1 MTIRDIVVS
10 LGFEVDESGLAQ
22 VDAVVNQIKQN
33 LGQTEQ
39 PANSLVKNIKEFV
52 QNLKASGEDTDK
64 INDKT
69 NSLAERVKKFAEN
82 FKNGNKEIDSANKGV
97 KNLTNSFS
105 KMGSVVKKVL
115 GVIGIGLSV
124 KQLVAICE
132 QYRSI
137 NLCLKQAT
145 DEIEDQ
151 VGLQNEIME
160 AAAATGSSYSSTVTA
175 VSNYL
180 TQSKKVL
187 KTQEEALNFTTLTD
201 KAWKSC
207 GRSEST
213 IASLHST
220 LSKAFQKNVIDA
232 STFSTLLSQAPETID
247 YMCEALGKTRTQL
260 QSMANGGVLYA
271 SYLTDS
277 ITASANKINEAYEE
291 TGMTIS
297 EALQVAKDRFS
308 LLIAQADEELG
319 ITKALAK
326 EINEISK
333 KVTAFL
339 QKAIDFGK
347 KVIEKLGGAENV
359 LKLIKIVIGV
369 ILGFKLYK
377 KLINV
382 VAIVKKVVTL
392 VKAFVVAL
400 KGAGMLGTVIKAIAK
415 GFGLVALKV
424 TAIVGAII
432 LLILLIQDFYVF
444 MKGGDSVI
452 GKALEKAGVDVD
464 EFRKNTQET
473 FDTFKELWTTIK
485 SMFSG
490 SDGEGSK
497 KFVNFLA
504 TTVELISLLL
514 SGIVKLLNKLHEFG
528 EWCAENANMFEWFA
542 DAGKKIKDF
551 FTGGSEDS
559 TEEEADDSESTGEA
573 KSEKKSSGKSTGSI
587 KKKSENSGSKKAS
600 DSKEEKPGIIKRAWN
615 KVKGWFSDDDT
626 GTTNTSSDNK
636 AVVQGLANTST
647 EAQKKQLNNT
657 ANLATNNIDNK
668 TVTQNN
674 TWNNTFNGNVDSDLV
689 NSVDKQTTTAKNELA
704 TGLAYKR

>member
-52 QNLKASGEDTDK
+52 QNLKASSEDTDK

-137 NLCLKQAT
+137 NLSLKQAT

-175 VSNYL
+175 VSKYL

-271 SYLTDS
+271 SYLTES

-297 EALQVAKDRFS
+297 EALQVAKGRFS
-308 LLIAQADEELG
+308 LLIAQADEELE
-319 ITKALAK
+319 ITKTLAK
-326 EINEISK
+326 EINEFSK

-359 LKLIKIVIGV
+359 LKLIKIVIGI

-377 KLINV
+377 KLIKV

-392 VKAFVVAL
+392 VKSFVVAL

-473 FDTFKELWTTIK
+473 FDTFKDLWTTIK
-485 SMFSG
+485 NMFSG

-497 KFVNFLA
+497 KFVDFLA
-504 TTVELISLLL
+504 TTVELVALLL
-514 SGIVKLLNKLHEFG
+514 SGIVNLLDKLHEFG
-528 EWCAENANMFEWFA
+528 EWCAENANMFEWLA
-542 DAGKKIKDF
+542 DAGKKIKNF

-573 KSEKKSSGKSTGSI
+573 KSEKKSSGKSTGST
-587 KKKSENSGSKKAS
+587 KKKSENSGSKKTS

>member
-39 PANSLVKNIKEFV
+39 PANSMVKNIKEFV
-52 QNLKASGEDTDK
+52 QNLKASSEDTDK

-82 FKNGNKEIDSANKGV
+82 FKNGNKEIDNANKGV

-132 QYRSI
+132 QFGRI
-137 NLCLKQAT
+137 NLSLKQAT

-175 VSNYL
+175 VSSYL

-297 EALQVAKDRFS
+297 DALQVAKDRFS

-359 LKLIKIVIGV
+359 LKLIKVVIGV
-369 ILGFKLYK
+369 ILGFSLYK
-377 KLINV
+377 KLIKV
-382 VAIVKKVVTL
+382 VAIVKKVVTV
-392 VKAFVVAL
+392 VKAVVVAL
-400 KGAGMLGTVIKAIAK
+400 KEAGTLVTVIKAIAK
-415 GFGLVALKV
+415 GFGLAALKV
-424 TAIVGAII
+424 AAVVGAII

-464 EFRKNTQET
+464 DFRQRTQET
-473 FDTFKELWTTIK
+473 FDSFKELWTTIK

-504 TTVELISLLL
+504 TTVELIALLL
-514 SGIVKLLNKLHEFG
+514 SGIVKLLNKLHKFG

-542 DAGKKIKDF
+542 DAGKKIKNF

-559 TEEEADDSESTGEA
+559 TEGEADDSENTGEA
-573 KSEKKSSGKSTGSI
+573 KSEKKSSGKSTGSN

-600 DSKEEKPGIIKRAWN
+600 DSKEEKPGIFKRAWN
-615 KVKGWFSDDDT
+615 KVKGWFSDDDA
-626 GTTNTSSDNK
+626 GATNTSSDNK

-647 EAQKKQLNNT
+647 EAQKKQLSNT

-689 NSVDKQTTTAKNELA
+689 NSVDKQTTTAKNKL
-704 TGLAYKR
+704 GMDMAYKR

>member
-52 QNLKASGEDTDK
+52 QNLKASSEDTDK

-82 FKNGNKEIDSANKGV
+82 FKNGNKEIDNANKGV

-132 QYRSI
+132 QFGRI
-137 NLCLKQAT
+137 NLSLKQAT

-175 VSNYL
+175 VSSYL

-297 EALQVAKDRFS
+297 DALQVAKDRFS

-333 KVTAFL
+333 KVTSFL

-359 LKLIKIVIGV
+359 LKLIKVVIGV
-369 ILGFKLYK
+369 ILGFSLYK
-377 KLINV
+377 KLIKV
-382 VAIVKKVVTL
+382 VAIVKKVVTV
-392 VKAFVVAL
+392 VKAVVTAL
-400 KGAGMLGTVIKAIAK
+400 KEAGMLVTVIKAIAK
-415 GFGLVALKV
+415 GFGLAALKV
-424 TAIVGAII
+424 AAVVGAII

-473 FDTFKELWTTIK
+473 FDAFKELWTTIK
-485 SMFSG
+485 SVFSG

-497 KFVNFLA
+497 KFVDFLA
-504 TTVELISLLL
+504 TTVELIALLL

-528 EWCAENANMFEWFA
+528 EWCAENANMFEWLA
-542 DAGKKIKDF
+542 DAGKKIKNF

-559 TEEEADDSESTGEA
+559 TEGEADDSENTGEA
-573 KSEKKSSGKSTGSI
+573 KSEKKSSGKSTVSN

-600 DSKEEKPGIIKRAWN
+600 DSKEEKPGIFKRAWN

-647 EAQKKQLNNT
+647 EAQKKQLSNT

-689 NSVDKQTTTAKNELA
+689 NSVDKQTTTAKNKL
-704 TGLAYKR
+704 GMDMAYKR